1 MHFLGFKW
9 DNSSC
14 LPFIQY
20 RSVPNKDE
28 VKFYELKIGSPINI
42 TFKKEKYCIG
52 HFSNPEYNKV
62 SCKHNIDLKEANSR
76 QCLICQNS
84 DSALF
89 LPLQTLNEYQRNIV
103 KSQPHLN
110 YISVLGKDS
119 IKVGVAA
126 KVRKYTRVCEQGSHA
141 SIFFT
146 ECDGITAREIEELVS
161 KNFNI
166 KQSINVSA
174 KINALYD
181 YLSNEKAREKL
192 MEVYYKAESILK
204 DRYGNFLLKEPEYS
218 YNVGF
223 YNINNEE
230 KVIYYINNIDN
241 LIGISGKVKSVIGEI
256 LLLADTQN
264 RLIAFNSKL
273 MLGRIIDIDEQV
285 DSNIISVGHFKK
297 IVYQKVADNLTLF

>member
-20 RSVPNKDE
+20 RAAPNKDE
-28 VKFYELKIGSPINI
+28 VKFYELKIGFPINI
-42 TFKKEKYCIG
+42 AFKKEKYCTG
-52 HFSNPEYNKV
+52 YFSNPEYNKV
-62 SCKHNIDLKEANSR
+62 SCKHNIGLKEVNSR

-89 LPLQTLNEYQRNIV
+89 LPLQALNEYQRNIV
-103 KSQPHLN
+103 KNQTHLN
-110 YISVLGKDS
+110 YINVFGKDL

-126 KVRKYTRVCEQGSHA
+126 KVRKYTRVHEQGSHA

-166 KQSINVSA
+166 KQSINTST
-174 KINALYD
+174 KINVLYD

-192 MEVYYKAESILK
+192 MEIYSKVESILK
-204 DRYGNFLLKEPEYS
+204 DRYGNCLLKEPEYS
-218 YNVGF
+218 YNIGF

-241 LIGISGKVKSVIGEI
+241 LSGISGKIKSVIGEI
-256 LLLADTQN
+256 LLLTDVQN

-285 DSNIISVGHFKK
+285 DSNIVPVSHLKK
-297 IVYQKVADNLTLF
+297 IVHEKAADNLTLF